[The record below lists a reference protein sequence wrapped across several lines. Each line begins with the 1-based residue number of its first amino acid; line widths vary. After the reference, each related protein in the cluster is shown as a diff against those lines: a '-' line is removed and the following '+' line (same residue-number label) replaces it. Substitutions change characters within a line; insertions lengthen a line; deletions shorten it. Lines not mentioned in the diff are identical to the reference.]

1 MNTFQR
7 VIVNGNELELVSHA
21 KILGL
26 VISDDLK
33 WNDHVYYII
42 KKVNKRIYSVV
53 QLKRAKVQGPRSV
66 LERRGGGGLSHK

>member
-1 MNTFQR
+1 M
-7 VIVNGNELELVSHA
+7 NELELISHS

-42 KKVNKRIYSVV
+42 KGLFIWSRVTRQGELLAQAEQTRALFSVESSYSA
-53 QLKRAKVQGPRSV
+53 LAA
-66 LERRGGGGLSHK
+66 